1 MEQIFLPNAWPRYDF
16 YLILNALYATHFASS
31 EGNEIIESIEII
43 KNIVRHP
50 FAFMVLETKDIGL
63 VQQKNKTYVQLQ
75 EGKFKR
81 HSKSIYIERHPFR
94 WTILDLTKYK
104 TVIISDVHE

>member
-16 YLILNALYATHFASS
+16 YLILNALYVTHFASS

-63 VQQKNKTYVQLQ
+63 VQQKTKHLCKCKKENLKDTANQ
-75 EGKFKR
+75 
-81 HSKSIYIERHPFR
+81 YILKG
-94 WTILDLTKYK
+94 IL
-104 TVIISDVHE
+104 